1 MSYTLATAA
10 EAAGVTKPT
19 VWRWMKA
26 GHVSGVKAEDGTI
39 RIDPAELHRYLDSV
53 KATPLPEKPQQP
65 DTAPAAS
72 VTHNDTVPEL
82 IALRSEVEKL
92 KAILE
97 MERQRGEE
105 WKTQADRWAAQ
116 AERLAIAAPISPPAT
131 ATETPAVADPASQQP
146 AERRSWWPF
155 RRAG

>member
-26 GHVSGVKAEDGTI
+26 GHISGTKAEDGTI

-53 KATPLPEKPQQP
+53 KATPAPEKPQQA
-65 DTAPAAS
+65 DAAGEAP

-82 IALRSEVEKL
+82 IALRSEVAKL
-92 KAILE
+92 QVILE
-97 MERQRGEE
+97 MERQRGQERKE
-105 WKTQADRWAAQ
+105 QADRWAAQ
-116 AERLAIAAPISPPAT
+116 AERLAIAPPVPAPAT
-131 ATETPAVADPASQQP
+131 PPETPVAP
-146 AERRSWWPF
+146 AERRGWWPF